1 MALTKEKSVSLSG
14 RSIIG
19 DVEVARFSAQVATD
33 ENDTTTMN
41 TYINDQVAYRK
52 NLKAVRADSDE
63 FRAYVRDEEDKS
75 FAEAESDADTTETTE
90 KKE

>member
-33 ENDTTTMN
+33 ESDTTTMN

-52 NLKAVRADSDE
+52 DLKAVRADSDE
-63 FRAYVRDEEDKS
+63 FRTYVRNEEDKI
-75 FAEAESDADTTETTE
+75 FAEAEAGTDTAEDAE

>member
-19 DVEVARFSAQVATD
+19 NVEVARFSAQVATD
-33 ENDTTTMN
+33 ENDSTTMN
-41 TYINDQVAYRK
+41 TYINDQAAYRK

-63 FRAYVRDEEDKS
+63 FRAYVRDEEDKI
-75 FAEAESDADTTETTE
+75 FAEAEPTTNEDTET
-90 KKE
+90 KE

>member
-33 ENDTTTMN
+33 ESDTTTMN

-63 FRAYVRDEEDKS
+63 FRTYVRGEEDKI
-75 FAEAESDADTTETTE
+75 FAEAEAGTDTAEDAE

>member
-19 DVEVARFSAQVATD
+19 NVEVARFSAQVATD
-33 ENDTTTMN
+33 ENDSTTMN
-41 TYINDQVAYRK
+41 TYINDQAAYRK

-63 FRAYVRDEEDKS
+63 FRAYVRDEEDKI
-75 FAEAESDADTTETTE
+75 FAEAESPATNEDTET
-90 KKE
+90 KE

>member
-19 DVEVARFSAQVATD
+19 NVEVARFSAQVATD

-41 TYINDQVAYRK
+41 TYINDQAAYRK

-63 FRAYVRDEEDKS
+63 FRAYVRDEEDKI
-75 FAEAESDADTTETTE
+75 FAETEAPATAEDTET
-90 KKE
+90 KE

>member
-19 DVEVARFSAQVATD
+19 NVEVARFSAQVATD
-33 ENDTTTMN
+33 ENDSTTMN
-41 TYINDQVAYRK
+41 TYINDQAAYRK

-63 FRAYVRDEEDKS
+63 FRAYVRDEEDKI
-75 FAEAESDADTTETTE
+75 FAEAESTATTEDTE
-90 KKE
+90 TKE

>member
-19 DVEVARFSAQVATD
+19 NVEVARFSAQVATD
-33 ENDTTTMN
+33 ENDSTTMN
-41 TYINDQVAYRK
+41 TYINDQAAYRK

-63 FRAYVRDEEDKS
+63 FRAYVRDEEDKI
-75 FAEAESDADTTETTE
+75 FAEAESTTNEDTET
-90 KKE
+90 KE

>member
-19 DVEVARFSAQVATD
+19 NAEVARFSAQVATD
-33 ENDTTTMN
+33 ENDSTTMN
-41 TYINDQVAYRK
+41 TYINDQAAYRK

-63 FRAYVRDEEDKS
+63 FRAYVREEEDKI
-75 FAEAESDADTTETTE
+75 FAEVESTATNENTETNE
-90 KKE
+90 

>member
-19 DVEVARFSAQVATD
+19 NVEVARFSAQVATD
-33 ENDTTTMN
+33 ENNSTTMN
-41 TYINDQVAYRK
+41 TYINDQAAYRK

-63 FRAYVRDEEDKS
+63 FRAYVRDEEDKI
-75 FAEAESDADTTETTE
+75 FAEADTIATTEDTE
-90 KKE
+90 TKE

>member
-33 ENDTTTMN
+33 ENDN
-41 TYINDQVAYRK
+41 EHLHQRSGC
-52 NLKAVRADSDE
+52 LS
-63 FRAYVRDEEDKS
+63 
-75 FAEAESDADTTETTE
+75 
-90 KKE
+90 

>member
-1 MALTKEKSVSLSG
+1 MLF
-14 RSIIG
+14 RS
-19 DVEVARFSAQVATD
+19 QVATD

-63 FRAYVRDEEDKS
+63 FRAYVRDEEDKI
-75 FAEAESDADTTETTE
+75 FAEAEATATTET
-90 KKE
+90 KE

>member
-52 NLKAVRADSDE
+52 NLKAVRTDSDE
-63 FRAYVRDEEDKS
+63 FRAYVRDEEDKI
-75 FAEAESDADTTETTE
+75 FAEAESDDTTEDAE

>member
-19 DVEVARFSAQVATD
+19 NVEVARFNAQVATD
-33 ENDTTTMN
+33 ENDSTTMN
-41 TYINDQVAYRK
+41 TYINDQAAYRK

-63 FRAYVRDEEDKS
+63 FRAYVQDEEDKI
-75 FAEAESDADTTETTE
+75 FAEVESTATNEDTET
-90 KKE
+90 KE

>member
-1 MALTKEKSVSLSG
+1 MALTKEKTVSLSG
-14 RSIIG
+14 RSIIN

-52 NLKAVRADSDE
+52 NLKAVRTDSDE
-63 FRAYVRDEEDKS
+63 FRVFVRDEEDKI
-75 FAEAESDADTTETTE
+75 FAEADATATTET
-90 KKE
+90 KE

>member
-19 DVEVARFSAQVATD
+19 NVEVARFNAQVATD
-33 ENDTTTMN
+33 ENDSTTMN
-41 TYINDQVAYRK
+41 TYINDQAAYRK

-63 FRAYVRDEEDKS
+63 FRAYVRDEEDKI
-75 FAEAESDADTTETTE
+75 FAEAEATATTET
-90 KKE
+90 KE

>member
-63 FRAYVRDEEDKS
+63 FRAYFLDEEDKI
-75 FAEAESDADTTETTE
+75 FAEAGSPATNEDNET
-90 KKE
+90 KE

>member
-19 DVEVARFSAQVATD
+19 NVEVARFSAQVATD
-33 ENDTTTMN
+33 ENDSTTMN
-41 TYINDQVAYRK
+41 TYINDQAAYRK

-63 FRAYVRDEEDKS
+63 FRAYVRDEEDKI
-75 FAEAESDADTTETTE
+75 FAEAESATTTEDTE
-90 KKE
+90 TKE

>member
-19 DVEVARFSAQVATD
+19 NVEVARFNAQVATD
-33 ENDTTTMN
+33 ENDSTTMN
-41 TYINDQVAYRK
+41 TYINDQAAYRK

-63 FRAYVRDEEDKS
+63 FRAYVRDEEDKI
-75 FAEAESDADTTETTE
+75 FAEAESPATNEDTET
-90 KKE
+90 KE

>member
-19 DVEVARFSAQVATD
+19 NVEVARFSAQVATD
-33 ENDTTTMN
+33 ENDSTTMN
-41 TYINDQVAYRK
+41 TYINDQAAYRK

-63 FRAYVRDEEDKS
+63 FRAYVRDEEDKI
-75 FAEAESDADTTETTE
+75 FAEAEATATTEDTE
-90 KKE
+90 TKE

>member
-19 DVEVARFSAQVATD
+19 NVEVARFSAQVATD
-33 ENDTTTMN
+33 ENDSTTMN
-41 TYINDQVAYRK
+41 TYINDQAAYRK

-63 FRAYVRDEEDKS
+63 FRAYVRDEEDKI
-75 FAEAESDADTTETTE
+75 FAEAEATATAEDTET
-90 KKE
+90 KE

>member
-19 DVEVARFSAQVATD
+19 NVEVARFSAQVATD
-33 ENDTTTMN
+33 ENDSTTMN
-41 TYINDQVAYRK
+41 TYINDQAAYRK

-63 FRAYVRDEEDKS
+63 FRAYVRDEEDKI
-75 FAEAESDADTTETTE
+75 FAEAESAATTEEAET
-90 KKE
+90 KE